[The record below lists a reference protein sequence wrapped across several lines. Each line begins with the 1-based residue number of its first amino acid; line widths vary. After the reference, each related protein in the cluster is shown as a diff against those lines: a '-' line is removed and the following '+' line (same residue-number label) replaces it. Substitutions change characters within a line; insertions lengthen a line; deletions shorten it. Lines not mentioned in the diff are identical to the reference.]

1 MWWMRHRLVDGGQAT
16 NEAIGQLLGRTALAV
31 RGAMFKLKDRYQK
44 SGYDQIFGQ
53 PRPAGLGE
61 PGENLQRPARPSKAK
76 PSKGKKGKT
85 AAADR
90 ASEKEAHR
98 LAKEEAADLSEAEV
112 LRLATEKMAIASQ
125 HLRKH
130 AKAQDAKAQDAK
142 DQEAKA
148 QADEAAEWMARGSA
162 QFRGADGRR

>member
-1 MWWMRHRLVDGGQAT
+1 MWWMCHRLVDGGQAT

-98 LAKEEAADLSEAEV
+98 LAKEEAAELSEAEV

-142 DQEAKA
+142 A

>member
-112 LRLATEKMAIASQ
+112 LRLATEKMASASQ

-130 AKAQDAKAQDAK
+130 AKAQDAKAQ
-142 DQEAKA
+142 
-148 QADEAAEWMARGSA
+148 ADEAAEGMARGSA

>member
-31 RGAMFKLKDRYQK
+31 RGAMHKLREKYNHD
-44 SGYDQIFGQ
+44 GYDLTFGQ

-61 PGENLQRPARPSKAK
+61 PGENLKKAACRSKAK

-90 ASEKEAHR
+90 APEKEAHR

-112 LRLATEKMAIASQ
+112 LRLATEKMASASQ

-130 AKAQDAKAQDAK
+130 AKAQDAKAQ
-142 DQEAKA
+142 
-148 QADEAAEWMARGSA
+148 ADEAAEGMARGSA

>member
-1 MWWMRHRLVDGGQAT
+1 MRHRLVDGGQAS
-16 NEAIGQLLGRTALAV
+16 NGAIGRLLGRTALAV
-31 RGAMFKLKDRYQK
+31 RGAMCKLRKEYEE
-44 SGYDQIFGQ
+44 SGYDQTFGQ

-142 DQEAKA
+142 A

>member
-1 MWWMRHRLVDGGQAT
+1 MRHRFVDGGQAS
-16 NEAIGQLLGRTALAV
+16 NGAIGQLLGRTALAV
-31 RGAMFKLKDRYQK
+31 RGAMHKLREKYNHD
-44 SGYDQIFGQ
+44 GYDLTFGQ

-142 DQEAKA
+142 A